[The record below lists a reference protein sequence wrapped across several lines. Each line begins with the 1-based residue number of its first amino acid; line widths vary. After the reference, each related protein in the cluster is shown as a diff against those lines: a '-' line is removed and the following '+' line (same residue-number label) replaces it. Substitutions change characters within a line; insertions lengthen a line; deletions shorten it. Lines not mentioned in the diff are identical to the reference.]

1 MNMGFEEVRNEA
13 RTVELSGL
21 VLRGTTSAIL
31 FSDGIN
37 EEWIPRSRVLAIES
51 SPGGLVDILIPEWL
65 AIQKGFV

>member
-1 MNMGFEEVRNEA
+1 M
-13 RTVELSGL
+13 
-21 VLRGTTSAIL
+21 AIL

-65 AIQKGFV
+65 AIQE